1 MSNANEW
8 PKAFRWF
15 DDASDLLV
23 FGSRTDI
30 DTCKAGFTWNY
41 AMASAKPDKW
51 ILCKPP
57 AIKAELTTL
66 RTFRDEVEA
75 AMQLSDAG
83 ATRDAIKAAVE
94 KVRVC
99 K

>member
-15 DDASDLLV
+15 DDANDLLV

-41 AMASAKPDKW
+41 AMASAK
-51 ILCKPP
+51 
-57 AIKAELTTL
+57 A
-66 RTFRDEVEA
+66 
-75 AMQLSDAG
+75 
-83 ATRDAIKAAVE
+83 
-94 KVRVC
+94 
-99 K
+99 